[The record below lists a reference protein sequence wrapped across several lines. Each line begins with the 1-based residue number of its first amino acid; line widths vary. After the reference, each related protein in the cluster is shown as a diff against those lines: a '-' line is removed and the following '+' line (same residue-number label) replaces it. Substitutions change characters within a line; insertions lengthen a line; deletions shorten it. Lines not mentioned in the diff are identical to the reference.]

1 MKKILKVLAIV
12 AVVIFAGYN
21 VHKAQQPIVLSDV
34 AMANVEAL
42 AQNEGGS
49 DICSSYYGYAV
60 SRKFDGQSQVWIHY
74 GYGLDRVVT
83 YSETGCIASGKG
95 TLWGTPDF
103 YMETPATNLVP
114 CTGLC
119 EYPQL

>member
-1 MKKILKVLAIV
+1 MKKFINIL
-12 AVVIFAGYN
+12 AVVVIVVFAGYN
-21 VHKAQQPIVLSDV
+21 VMKAQQTEVVSDV
-34 AMANVEAL
+34 VMANVEAL

-49 DICSSYYGYAV
+49 DMCSSFYGYAV

-103 YMETPATNLVP
+103 YMEVPTTNLVP

-119 EYPQL
+119 GNSQ